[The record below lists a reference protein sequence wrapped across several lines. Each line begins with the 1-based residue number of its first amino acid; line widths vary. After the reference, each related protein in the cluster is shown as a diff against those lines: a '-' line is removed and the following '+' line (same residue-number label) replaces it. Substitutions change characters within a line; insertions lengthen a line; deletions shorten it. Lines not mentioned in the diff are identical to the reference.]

1 MSFCFYF
8 CVCMCVHI
16 AKKEGL
22 IEYQHSGFPV
32 NSSSKRRRISSQNS
46 PDDHLSS
53 AKGKVAPVQVAN
65 NHTCAV
71 GSSADLPEV
80 SMLSTQRQTSGFLHK
95 QFEDCQGPR

>member
-8 CVCMCVHI
+8 CFVHI

-22 IEYQHSGFPV
+22 VEYQHSGFPV

-53 AKGKVAPVQVAN
+53 AKEKVAPVQVIN
-65 NHTCAV
+65 NQTCAV
-71 GSSADLPEV
+71 DTSADLAEV
-80 SMLSTQRQTSGFLHK
+80 IMLSTQRQTSGFLHT

>member
-8 CVCMCVHI
+8 CFVYI

-22 IEYQHSGFPV
+22 VEYQHSGFPV

-46 PDDHLSS
+46 PNDHLSS
-53 AKGKVAPVQVAN
+53 AKGKVAPVQVIN
-65 NHTCAV
+65 NQTCAV
-71 GSSADLPEV
+71 GTSADLAEV
-80 SMLSTQRQTSGFLHK
+80 IMLSTQRQTNGFLHK